1 MDVLGGIF
9 LFFLLL
15 IIVITNF
22 IFFRKINRNNIC
34 HYKYKIFFFLI
45 SIASI
50 CVIMILAALFQNVV
64 LIDYFKITTDIE
76 SYPYRITLMTII
88 WIINIIANF
97 SLLKLYIK
105 RRERKNK
112 NKTNDIELIGIE

>member
-15 IIVITNF
+15 IIVITNI
-22 IFFRKINRNNIC
+22 IFFRKINRNNIR

-76 SYPYRITLMTII
+76 SYPYRIILMTII
-88 WIINIIANF
+88 WIINITVNF
-97 SLLKLYIK
+97 SLLKLYTK
-105 RRERKNK
+105 RIERKNK